1 MKTNIFAKFPDLKSI
16 PGEKLPSH
24 LLIIPDGNG
33 RWARRINS
41 LPIIGH
47 QQGYRV
53 LKNVLSNLQ
62 ELPIDTITIWGFAT
76 DNWKRSKKEI
86 DDLMKL
92 FEGAIK
98 EITPDLLKNKSRFIH
113 IGRKDRIPLNL
124 KDTIRKVEDMTKNNK
139 GKILCIAIDFG
150 GEDQELRIMQGI
162 RKLSKNIKI
171 THDLLKKL
179 RDGQGEIPPA
189 DLIIRTS
196 GEQRTSD
203 IGWLNQNS
211 EFYSIS
217 KLLPDTTIE
226 DFAKAIIDYS
236 KRERRFGARPRNERF
251 AKI

>member
-1 MKTNIFAKFPDLKSI
+1 MKTGIFERFPDLKNV
-16 PGEKLPSH
+16 PEGKFPNH

-33 RWARRINS
+33 RWARRLNS
-41 LPIIGH
+41 IPIIGH
-47 QQGYRV
+47 RQGYRV

-62 ELPIDTITIWGFAT
+62 ELPINTITIWGFAA
-76 DNWKRSKKEI
+76 DNWKRSKKEVGE
-86 DDLMKL
+86 LMKL

-113 IGRKDRIPLNL
+113 IGRKDRIPLSL
-124 KDTIRKVEDMTKNNK
+124 KDTIRKVENMTKNNK

-150 GEDQELRIMQGI
+150 GEDQELRIMQEI
-162 RKLSKNIKI
+162 QKLPKNTKI
-171 THDLLKKL
+171 THDLLRKL

-203 IGWLNQNS
+203 IGWLSQNA

-217 KLLPDTTIE
+217 KLLPDADMK
-226 DFAKAIIDYS
+226 DFAKALIDYS
-236 KRERRFGARPRNERF
+236 KRERRFGGRS
-251 AKI
+251 AK

>member
-1 MKTNIFAKFPDLKSI
+1 MKKSIFERFPDLKNV
-16 PGEKLPSH
+16 PEGKFPNH

-33 RWARRINS
+33 RWAKRLNS
-41 LPIIGH
+41 IPIIGH

-62 ELPIDTITIWGFAT
+62 ELPINTITIWGFAA
-76 DNWKRSKKEI
+76 DNWKRSSKEV

-113 IGRKDRIPLNL
+113 IGRKDRIPLSL
-124 KDTIRKVEDMTKNNK
+124 KDTIRKAEDMTKNNK

-150 GEDQELRIMQGI
+150 GEDQELRIMQEI
-162 RKLSKNIKI
+162 QKLPKNTKI
-171 THDLLKKL
+171 THDLLRNL

-203 IGWLNQNS
+203 IGWLSQNA

-217 KLLPDTTIE
+217 KLLPDADMK
-226 DFAKAIIDYS
+226 DFAKALIDYS
-236 KRERRFGARPRNERF
+236 KRERRFGARTP
-251 AKI
+251 

>member
-1 MKTNIFAKFPDLKSI
+1 MKKSIFERFPDLKNV
-16 PGEKLPSH
+16 PEGKFPNH

-33 RWARRINS
+33 RWARRLNS
-41 LPIIGH
+41 IPIIGH

-62 ELPIDTITIWGFAT
+62 ELPINTITIWGFAT
-76 DNWKRSKKEI
+76 DNWKRPKKEV
-86 DDLMKL
+86 DELMKL

-113 IGRKDRIPLNL
+113 IGRKDRIPSSL
-124 KDTIRKVEDMTKNNK
+124 KDTIRKVENMTKNNK

-150 GEDQELRIMQGI
+150 GEDQELRIMQEI
-162 RKLSKNIKI
+162 QKLPKNTKI
-171 THDLLKKL
+171 THDLLRNL

-203 IGWLNQNS
+203 IGWLSQNA

-217 KLLPDTTIE
+217 KLLPDADMK
-226 DFAKAIIDYS
+226 DFAKALIDYS
-236 KRERRFGARPRNERF
+236 KRERRFGGRIN
-251 AKI
+251 KK